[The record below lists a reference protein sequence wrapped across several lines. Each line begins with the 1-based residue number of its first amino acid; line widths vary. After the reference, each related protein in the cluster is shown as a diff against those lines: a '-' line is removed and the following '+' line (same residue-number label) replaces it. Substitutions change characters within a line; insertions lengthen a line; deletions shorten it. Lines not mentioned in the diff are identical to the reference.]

1 MWEGR
6 RWATLGITP
15 WPLTIWVHGDV
26 KDPHGYGPVDR
37 LARGLQD
44 ELFERG
50 LVPRMTVSTYPPPA
64 PPMLELH
71 VVHWSVPGAG
81 AAVAL
86 VSPIAPAVLIIVEC
100 KTHPLPP
107 NPFDFR
113 GTVYGYTSVMS
124 DDAGGAAEAA
134 GRAVAKEL
142 TSGGSATYPDRPYR
156 GFQN

>member
-1 MWEGR
+1 MARIGAAAVALALLATSGCNPARTMWEGR
-6 RWATLGITP
+6 HWAKPGITP
-15 WPLTIWVHGDV
+15 WPLTIWVHGSV
-26 KDPHGYGPVDR
+26 KDPDGYGPVDR
-37 LARGLQD
+37 FARGLED

-71 VVHWSVPGAG
+71 VAHWSVPGAG

-113 GTVYGYTSVMS
+113 VESRPPVI
-124 DDAGGAAEAA
+124 EIVA
-134 GRAVAKEL
+134 GRP
-142 TSGGSATYPDRPYR
+142 S
-156 GFQN
+156 